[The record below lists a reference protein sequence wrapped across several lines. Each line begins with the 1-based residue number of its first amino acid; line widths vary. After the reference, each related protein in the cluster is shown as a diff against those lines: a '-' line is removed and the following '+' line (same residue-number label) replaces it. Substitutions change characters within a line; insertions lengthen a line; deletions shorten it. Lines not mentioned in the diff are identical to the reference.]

1 MHIHTHTQALV
12 VKEAEAEMAVQRERE
27 RAEKKCDEFV
37 ERERER
43 YERRAA
49 EAQERQ
55 DRRIADVMEKER
67 EVRGVLPVY
76 IVLYKYIYDTYTRTH
91 RQVMCCG
98 LSCAPRTMNYASYRG
113 P

>member
-1 MHIHTHTQALV
+1 
-12 VKEAEAEMAVQRERE
+12 MAVQRERE

-67 EVRGVLPVY
+67 EVRNMLLVY
-76 IVLYKYIYDTYTRTH
+76 ITLYKKI
-91 RQVMCCG
+91 
-98 LSCAPRTMNYASYRG
+98 
-113 P
+113 